1 MTPKMKAALDD
12 ELRQAVAIPVEQC
25 GRSLPERSNAEAG
38 RILLNVLQ
46 KELETR
52 EENKRHRLLKRAGFP
67 FTRHSRTT
75 SMTRSRLHQ
84 PFSRRA

>member
-12 ELRQAVAIPVEQC
+12 ELRQAAHQLFLSSSVVDLCQK
-25 GRSLPERSNAEAG
+25 EATPKQEEF
-38 RILLNVLQ
+38 LLNVLQ

-67 FTRHSRTT
+67 
-75 SMTRSRLHQ
+75 LQ
-84 PFSRRA
+84 DIQGLQV